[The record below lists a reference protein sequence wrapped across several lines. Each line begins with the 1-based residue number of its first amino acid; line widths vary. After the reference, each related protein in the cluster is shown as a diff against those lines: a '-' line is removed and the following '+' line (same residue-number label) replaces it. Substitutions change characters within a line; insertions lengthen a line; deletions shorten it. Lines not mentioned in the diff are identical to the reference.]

1 MITETSIK
9 ELKGIGEKTEKL
21 FAKIGI
27 STVGDML
34 RYYPRGYD
42 IYEEPVSISDVRE
55 GQVVAVNGMIFG
67 RVQVSGNRSL
77 QVTTMHVKD
86 LTGTLKVIW
95 FRMPYLRNTFQK
107 DGAVTLRGKIVRN
120 ETNLSWNIR
129 RSFIRRNSMTGKKIR
144 CSQSMV

>member
-34 RYYPRGYD
+34 RYY
-42 IYEEPVSISDVRE
+42 PVSISDVRE

-107 DGAVTLRGKIVRN
+107 GGAVTLRGKIVRYAAA
-120 ETNLSWNIR
+120 NLWSDSR
-129 RSFIRRNSMTGKKIR
+129 TF
-144 CSQSMV
+144 QSCHYESNASGA

>member
-9 ELKGIGEKTEKL
+9 ELKGIGEKIEKL

-27 STVGDML
+27 STIGDL
-34 RYYPRGYD
+34 IRYYPRGYD
-42 IYEEPVSISDVRE
+42 IYEEPVPISDAGE
-55 GQVVAVNGMIFG
+55 GQVVTVSGMIFG

-95 FRMPYLRNTFQK
+95 FRMP
-107 DGAVTLRGKIVRN
+107 
-120 ETNLSWNIR
+120 
-129 RSFIRRNSMTGKKIR
+129 
-144 CSQSMV
+144 